1 MNPVK
6 KKELVE
12 FGLYL
17 SKLREASGFR
27 TKSELAKVSGISIA
41 TISRIE
47 SGIQRAHPETLKVL
61 STYLKGVTYEDL
73 LEKLNYLEKKETEQD
88 SPPQV
93 KRIALSLERAAAE
106 QKVNEEDLEYIAEQV
121 ERLIEFAERKNS

>member
-73 LEKLNYLEKKETEQD
+73 LEKLNYLEKKEAEQD

>member
-61 STYLKGVTYEDL
+61 SNYLKGVTYEDL

>member
-47 SGIQRAHPETLKVL
+47 SGIQRAHPETLKAL

-73 LEKLNYLEKKETEQD
+73 LEKLNYLEKKEAEQD

>member
-73 LEKLNYLEKKETEQD
+73 LEKLNYLEKKEAEQD

-106 QKVNEEDLEYIAEQV
+106 KKVNEEDLEYIAEQV

>member
-27 TKSELAKVSGISIA
+27 TKSELAKVSGISVA

-61 STYLKGVTYEDL
+61 STHLKGVTYEDL